1 MATTD
6 NKFFTTMGRRGGSVG
21 FAARRKELLIPVGNF
36 LKIFYLS
43 I

>member
-21 FAARRKELLIPVGNF
+21 FVLAIPKDDNSSFDMCTTNV
-36 LKIFYLS
+36 L
-43 I
+43 